1 MPLSVS
7 DYIATQIPADYRERV
22 LTLAQSGTD
31 PVTGKA
37 YALPTRTWQPGDPT
51 RTEIVTLAETFA
63 NYWGVASTIDGTG
76 NAVGQDGIVVTF
88 ASGGLLR
95 FAGSITP
102 DPSLPNPDGTYP
114 LAGNGFL
121 DAVAS
126 DLYNVLREGVADPNS
141 PINNGGPMVES
152 NAALTARCFAKLD
165 PQGLLFEDGTDPY
178 IYFATTGYAGAPL
191 SFPVTRGQVSI
202 DLSTVTVTL
211 YLANAGGG
219 LPAPDQQAENDWL
232 QVGVPAVPTGIV
244 LIVLPATPSLIS
256 ISLEVWAPAT
266 VGDVQTN
273 IDVTSAI
280 ESYFA
285 QLPIGGAPGAV
296 PGPKGVVLSA
306 LEAWIF
312 EHVPYVEDIENLLLN
327 GSAADVTLTTGQVAV
342 PFPPVILVHLT

>member
-7 DYIATQIPADYRERV
+7 DYINTQIPEDYRERV

-37 YALPTRTWQPGDPT
+37 YVLPTRTWQPGDPT

-63 NYWGVASTIDGTG
+63 NYWGTASTIDGTG
-76 NAVGQDGIVVTF
+76 NAVGTDGVVVTF

-102 DPSLPNPDGTYP
+102 DPSLANPDGTYP

-126 DLYNVLREGVADPNS
+126 DLYNVVREGVSDPNS
-141 PINNGGPMVES
+141 PINNGGPGVES
-152 NAALTARCFAKLD
+152 NASLTARCFAKLD

-191 SFPVTRGQVSI
+191 SEPVTRGEVSI
-202 DLSTVTVTL
+202 DDSTSTVTL
-211 YLANAGGG
+211 YLADAGGG
-219 LPAPDQQAENDWL
+219 LSGPDQTAENDFL
-232 QVGVPAVPTGIV
+232 QQTAVPTSIV
-244 LIVLPATPSLIS
+244 LIVLPATPSLVS
-256 ISLEVWAPAT
+256 VSLEVWAPAT
-266 VGDVQTN
+266 VGAVQTS
-273 IDVTSAI
+273 IDVTAAI
-280 ESYFA
+280 SSYFE
-285 QLPIGGAPGAV
+285 QLPIGGSPGAV

-306 LEAWIF
+306 LTAWLF
-312 EHVPYVEDIENLLLN
+312 EQVTYLEDVENLLLN
-327 GSAADVTLTTGQVAV
+327 GSAADVTLATGQVAV
-342 PFPPVILVHLT
+342 PFPPTVVVHLT